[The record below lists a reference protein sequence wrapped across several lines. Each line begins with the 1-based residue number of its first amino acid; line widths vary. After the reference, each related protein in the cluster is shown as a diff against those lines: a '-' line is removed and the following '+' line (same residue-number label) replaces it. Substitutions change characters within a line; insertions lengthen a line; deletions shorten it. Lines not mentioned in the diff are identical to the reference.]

1 MTKKVNNLEIVSY
14 RITIIHFLITLMTT
28 KLIKGKDNSSYSL
41 LLLHPTGLQGFSD
54 HSSRT
59 EATKYSAVNVTPIS
73 LPVHAH
79 THIHTRTHT
88 RCWTATVNWLDSPP
102 SRPFLLVSW
111 AYTES
116 LYPLVLLAATWEK

>member
-1 MTKKVNNLEIVSY
+1 
-14 RITIIHFLITLMTT
+14 MTT
-28 KLIKGKDNSSYSL
+28 KLIKGKDNSSSSL
-41 LLLHPTGLQGFSD
+41 LLLHPTGLQGVSD

-79 THIHTRTHT
+79 THTYTHAHTQTRTHT
-88 RCWTATVNWLDSPP
+88 RYWTATVIWLDSPP

-111 AYTES
+111 ANTES
-116 LYPLVLLAATWEK
+116 LYPSVLLAATWEK